1 MFDPAG
7 TGARVFRANY
17 GMYYE
22 ALIHNIFSPS
32 GFTTAPVAQAGQFNA
47 STTAPNISLS
57 DPFPASLANSVLA
70 ASGVDPGYHGG
81 RVQRWSAGVQ
91 QAIGANGV
99 ADISYVGSRST
110 ALSSQYNLN
119 QPDPGAGAIQARRPY
134 PNYSGIIWTD
144 ATGYAR
150 YNALLGKFQRRLS
163 KGLDMLVSYTLSKT
177 IDNTQDGVPNQD
189 PRNAVGKPTI
199 AIVAEYKQPSRT
211 VRENGLSLFTSSIRC
226 TPADMFARPSV

>member
-1 MFDPAG
+1 
-7 TGARVFRANY
+7 ANY

-91 QAIGANGV
+91 QAIGANGMFDV
-99 ADISYVGSRST
+99 TYVGSRST
-110 ALSSQYNLN
+110 GLASQYNLN
-119 QPDPGAGAIQARRPY
+119 QPTPDPAAIQARRPY
-134 PNYSGIIWTD
+134 TTYSGITWTD
-144 ATGYAR
+144 PTGYAN
-150 YNALLGKFQRRLS
+150 YNALL
-163 KGLDMLVSYTLSKT
+163 
-177 IDNTQDGVPNQD
+177 
-189 PRNAVGKPTI
+189 
-199 AIVAEYKQPSRT
+199 
-211 VRENGLSLFTSSIRC
+211 
-226 TPADMFARPSV
+226 